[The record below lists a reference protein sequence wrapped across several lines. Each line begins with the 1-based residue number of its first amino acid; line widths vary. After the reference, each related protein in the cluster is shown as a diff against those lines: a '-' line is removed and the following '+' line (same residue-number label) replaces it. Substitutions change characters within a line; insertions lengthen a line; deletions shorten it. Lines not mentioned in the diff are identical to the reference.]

1 MSKEQ
6 KKPELPEEELERT
19 EGEEL
24 PDREA
29 NCTR

>member
-6 KKPELPEEELERT
+6 KKPELAEEELEGT

-29 NCTR
+29 N